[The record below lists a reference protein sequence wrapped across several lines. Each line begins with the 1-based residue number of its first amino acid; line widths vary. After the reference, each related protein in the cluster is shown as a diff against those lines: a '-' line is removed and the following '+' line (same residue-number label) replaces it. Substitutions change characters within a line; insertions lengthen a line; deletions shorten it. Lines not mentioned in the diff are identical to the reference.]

1 MDNLVSI
8 NVNLL
13 LDKSISLLKNKI
25 APPLFTTIIVNKGG
39 AEHIKKDEILKNFAK
54 KMLTSQPS
62 FAKINCLLYI
72 LVSLP

>member
-1 MDNLVSI
+1 MRNISMDNLVSI

-13 LDKSISLLKNKI
+13 LDKSISLLKSKI

-39 AEHIKKDEILKNFAK
+39 AEHRDIV
-54 KMLTSQPS
+54 QS